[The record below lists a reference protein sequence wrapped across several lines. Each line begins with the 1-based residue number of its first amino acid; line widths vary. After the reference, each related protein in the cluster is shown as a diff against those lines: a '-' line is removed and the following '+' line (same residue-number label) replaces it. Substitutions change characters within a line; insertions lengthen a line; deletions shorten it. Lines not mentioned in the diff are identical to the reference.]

1 MGKIARTYRQLQ
13 EFEAVAANYLA
24 NNGYIAENAFTKKE
38 NTKFTASLRN
48 VMKQIGKHYESM
60 NEEIDTIRIQHAATD
75 EKTKV
80 LLRDDKGGYMF
91 TPEKLIEL
99 KAALKSFRETAVEI
113 YERLVD
119 ADAVPSDLT
128 EEEIEVFESIVIP
141 TKAAV

>member
-24 NNGYIAENAFTKKE
+24 NNGYIADNAFTKKE

-48 VMKQIGKHYESM
+48 VMKQIGKHYEVM

-75 EKTKV
+75 DKTKV
-80 LLRDDKGGYMF
+80 LLKDDKGAYMF

-99 KAALKSFRETAVEI
+99 KKAIKDYRETEVDI
-113 YERLVD
+113 HQRLISAED
-119 ADAVPSDLT
+119 APTDLT
-128 EEEIEVFESIVIP
+128 EEEIEVFENIVIP
-141 TKAAV
+141 TKTAE